1 MTEGAAGGCP
11 ARLKDLPL
19 LIGPET
25 TVWRATF
32 PRMIQEKKTFPE
44 PRQLPVVSVAERIV
58 EVRGLRVILDADLAA
73 VYGVETRALNQ
84 AVKRNERRFPG
95 DFMFRLTP
103 DEAAEVQRSR
113 SQTVIL
119 KRGQNVKHQPLA
131 FTEHGAIMAA
141 SVLNSERAAEM
152 SVFVVRAFVQLRDF
166 ARTNVELAK
175 QFAIL
180 ERRVSGHD
188 EALKQVFAAV
198 RQLLRPSVKPRSP
211 IGFRTEG
218 RA

>member
-1 MTEGAAGGCP
+1 MGH
-11 ARLKDLPL
+11 
-19 LIGPET
+19 
-25 TVWRATF
+25 
-32 PRMIQEKKTFPE
+32 
-44 PRQLPVVSVAERIV
+44 
-58 EVRGLRVILDADLAA
+58 ADLAG

-113 SQTVIL
+113 SQIVIL

-141 SVLNSERAAEM
+141 SVLNSTRAAEM
-152 SVFVVRAFVQLRDF
+152 SVFVVRAFVRLRDF

-198 RQLLRPSVKPRSP
+198 RQLLRPPVKPRSP
-211 IGFRTEG
+211 IGFRTG
-218 RA
+218 AR